1 MIVKIYWLYLYCS
14 TLMDFKKIKKLIDIV
29 QKAQISE
36 LAVEENGLKVEI
48 HKFGAQ
54 TVAAPAP
61 VYIPAPAAAPSSAP
75 ATSAPAAP
83 TNNNSGSDVAGLTP
97 IVSPM
102 VGTFYIRPDPNSPP
116 FVEIGSK
123 INKGQTVC
131 IVEAMKLFNEIECD
145 ISGKIEKILVKDG
158 DPVDFGQALMLV
170 KV

>member
-1 MIVKIYWLYLYCS
+1 
-14 TLMDFKKIKKLIDIV
+14 MDFKKIKKLIDIV

-48 HKFGAQ
+48 HKFGSQ
-54 TVAAPAP
+54 TVTAPAP
-61 VYIPAPAAAPSSAP
+61 VYVAPAPTINTPSAP
-75 ATSAPAAP
+75 VAANTTTPTS
-83 TNNNSGSDVAGLTP
+83 NNSGSDVAGLTP

-158 DPVDFGQALMLV
+158 DSVDFGQALMLV